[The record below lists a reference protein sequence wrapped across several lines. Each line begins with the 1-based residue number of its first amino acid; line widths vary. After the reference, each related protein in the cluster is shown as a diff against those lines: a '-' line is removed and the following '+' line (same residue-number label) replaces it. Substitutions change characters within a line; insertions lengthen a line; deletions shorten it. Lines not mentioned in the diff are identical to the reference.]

1 MGKYGRCVHTQINT
15 YVYMYVCLSH
25 IAVHQRLT
33 QHCELTILQFK
44 RDWQHLML
52 SRIQIYQNSFMLL
65 VEVRGDALILENY
78 WSISCKFNVYLH
90 GNFCPK
96 RNRNVLSQRLVNEC
110 YIHFIHRGP
119 EWQTTQI
126 AISWRRNKQFL
137 EH

>member
-1 MGKYGRCVHTQINT
+1 
-15 YVYMYVCLSH
+15 
-25 IAVHQRLT
+25 
-33 QHCELTILQFK
+33 
-44 RDWQHLML
+44 
-52 SRIQIYQNSFMLL
+52 MLL

-78 WSISCKFNVYLH
+78 WSISCKFSVYLH

-137 EH
+137 EHERNDVFLINKNFIFMERHKNMGKHE